1 MINTKYFHIE
11 MKDENFNTW
20 PTSGSFFL
28 TGPIWGST
36 VLRIYIRNM
45 VHIHKVKL
53 HLPHMYMIFIL
64 FFLHI
69 KKIKEKAANIQ
80 RAHRSQRSIDKCID
94 YEFENEED
102 IRILLLEAPNIF
114 G

>member
-1 MINTKYFHIE
+1 
-11 MKDENFNTW
+11 
-20 PTSGSFFL
+20 
-28 TGPIWGST
+28 
-36 VLRIYIRNM
+36 M